1 MNETDL
7 QKAFDKIRN
16 GDREAFTLLYSDLK
30 QPIYTIICRIVQ
42 SRETAE
48 DITQDVFVKLF
59 VSPPEPSVKNIRAW
73 IFRMARNLAIDSLRK
88 QHITQSE
95 DALAEYAGEDEVRK
109 TDTRLDVER
118 AMSHLPQAE
127 REIVSLHIHGELS
140 FAEVARIMGL
150 SLPATYR
157 TYRRALNRLREE
169 LGGTV

>member
-59 VSPPEPSVKNIRAW
+59 VSPPEPSVKNLRAW
-73 IFRMARNLAIDSLRK
+73 IFRMARNLAIDALRQK
-88 QHITQSE
+88 QPCDPLEEHTLQTDPDPTVKLDLE
-95 DALAEYAGEDEVRK
+95 RAFARLTVGERQLVALHLRAGLTFREVAAI
-109 TDTRLDVER
+109 VER
-118 AMSHLPQAE
+118 PL
-127 REIVSLHIHGELS
+127 
-140 FAEVARIMGL
+140 
-150 SLPATYR
+150 
-157 TYRRALNRLREE
+157 
-169 LGGTV
+169 GTVLWQYRKAIEKLRNTLDGGSL

>member
-73 IFRMARNLAIDSLRK
+73 IFRMARNLAIDALRQKQPCDPLEEHSLQADPDPTVKLDLERAFARL
-88 QHITQSE
+88 T
-95 DALAEYAGEDEVRK
+95 AGERQLVALHLSAGLTFREVASM
-109 TDTRLDVER
+109 VER
-118 AMSHLPQAE
+118 PL
-127 REIVSLHIHGELS
+127 
-140 FAEVARIMGL
+140 
-150 SLPATYR
+150 
-157 TYRRALNRLREE
+157 
-169 LGGTV
+169 GTVLWQYRKAIEKLRNTLDGGCL